1 MTEDA
6 FRRNARRAA
15 RVSFSVMNRRG
26 CSFGCL
32 GCGGTTLLVLAL
44 LAFAAWTFVVKP
56 ARDFVAG
63 WQTPSSQST
72 ASQSTAARPPAPQG
86 DVNAPLTQADVQKFV
101 RVRRQVRSA
110 LGPSFGELQQ
120 VWQDVQSGQ
129 SPSLTQLLA
138 VMHQTADHV
147 GVARQ
152 AQQAALA
159 KEGMSNERYAVVR
172 AGVNRALGLPSFDLN
187 RVAED
192 LQKGR
197 LPDLNTSVKPA
208 TPQEK
213 ALVAPFDPELRASA
227 AAGLLGL

>member
-6 FRRNARRAA
+6 FRRNARRGL
-15 RVSFSVMNRRG
+15 RVFSSVMNRRG
-26 CSFGCL
+26 PGCGCL

-63 WQTPSSQST
+63 WQTPST
-72 ASQSTAARPPAPQG
+72 QSTAARPPAPQG
-86 DVNAPLTQADVQKFV
+86 DVNAPLTQADVQRFV

-110 LGPSFGELQQ
+110 LGPSFGELQK

-138 VMHQTADHV
+138 VMRQTADHV
-147 GVARQ
+147 GTARQ

-172 AGVNRALGLPSFDLN
+172 AGVNRALGLPSFDLKKI
-187 RVAED
+187 AEG
-192 LQKGR
+192 LQNGQ
-197 LPDLNTSVKPA
+197 LPDLDTSVKPA
-208 TPQEK
+208 TPEEK
-213 ALVAPFDPELRASA
+213 ALVAPFDSELRASA